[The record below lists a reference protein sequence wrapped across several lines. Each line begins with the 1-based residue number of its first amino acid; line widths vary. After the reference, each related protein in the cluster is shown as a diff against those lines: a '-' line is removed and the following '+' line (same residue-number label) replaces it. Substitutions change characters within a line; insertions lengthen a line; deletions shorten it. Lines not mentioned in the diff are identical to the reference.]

1 MTSRAFNKEA
11 FSKIFKML
19 NPVSMNYSTEL
30 TASRYWYD
38 VLDDYDEGYLI
49 CNIPECTKKRF
60 RPSEMTVILKE
71 NLEDDVYVVTGK
83 SEEFKEG
90 GGAI

>member
-1 MTSRAFNKEA
+1 MKQMYFRTDYKDTLLPSGVLLMKGH
-11 FSKIFKML
+11 
-19 NPVSMNYSTEL
+19 
-30 TASRYWYD
+30 WYD

>member
-1 MTSRAFNKEA
+1 M
-11 FSKIFKML
+11 
-19 NPVSMNYSTEL
+19 
-30 TASRYWYD
+30 
-38 VLDDYDEGYLI
+38 LDDYDEGYLI
-49 CNIPECTKKRF
+49 CNIPECTKKGF

-71 NLEDDVYVVTGK
+71 DLEDDVYVVTGK